1 MNEVEF
7 IYEGNPTIIQC
18 NSGDKMKDICNKF
31 EVKTQLDTNNLYYLY
46 DGSIINKE
54 SQFDQ
59 INKGNNKISI
69 LVYDNNTQNLFLKFK
84 LNDYNII
91 INFTKTFDIRAEYGE
106 SLNKKIYISSFSLEE
121 LKNKSKFFRMFDSV
135 QETYKDIK
143 LLLDQNS
150 FYIRTYEKSI
160 TLCIKNQIG
169 IEYDIVF
176 PLQEGSVDIKEI
188 VNELCEKNI
197 NLEKKVDRL
206 EKKINEIIEINLK
219 HEKKI
224 DDLEKQIKS
233 IISNEKSNKEEL
245 KELIERDKIKSLF
258 NEKIPKKFN
267 LLYNGTDRE

>member
-1 MNEVEF
+1 MKIICQKFKNKIKIAKNNIIYSYNGKIGINEELTF
-7 IYEGNPTIIQC
+7 EEIL
-18 NSGDKMKDICNKF
+18 NSEDKKR
-31 EVKTQLDTNNLYYLY
+31 
-46 DGSIINKE
+46 
-54 SQFDQ
+54 
-59 INKGNNKISI
+59 NKISI

-206 EKKINEIIEINLK
+206 EKKIIEINEINLK

-245 KELIERDKIKSLF
+245 KELIENNHFLNDGLTSEEKNKIKSLI
-258 NEKIPKKFN
+258 NEKIHKKFN
-267 LLYNGTDRE
+267 LLYNVNDRE